1 MFTRAILVNKTKR
14 TLWCLKYGWGSM
26 DLCAFEDCRE
36 GPYRLRVVN
45 KIGGQG
51 PEPGMLL

>member
-26 DLCAFEDCRE
+26 DLCALEDCRE